1 MPFFLGNSRFFSMTC
16 PQLVSEPAAD
26 KRGRE
31 REEEKGVK
39 WGSYPLPFS
48 KSGGEQSAQ
57 SDSFNLV
64 FRERAIKH
72 LQEDLLLFPS
82 FSRLI
87 ISHLCFA

>member
-1 MPFFLGNSRFFSMTC
+1 MAC

-31 REEEKGVK
+31 RKEERGEMGIIP
-39 WGSYPLPFS
+39 SPSPFQ

-64 FRERAIKH
+64 SRERAIKH